1 MTVHAREISDDEL
14 MRRLEAGDHEA
25 TLADLDARHR
35 GWVYRLVRRIVGDE
49 HLAQDVTQEV
59 IERIFLKSHL
69 YQPGTSFRAW
79 LAEVARN
86 QARSA
91 LRAGRAQP
99 LPVSNVGREDDE
111 LLGRMWA
118 QPDPRLAEE
127 RELMA
132 ALQQA
137 IARLP
142 EHYWLVFDLC
152 VTRGME
158 YQEAA
163 RHLNLPL
170 GTVAVRLRRARQRLF
185 AAVAPLL
192 GRLRRPPACAQA

>member
-1 MTVHAREISDDEL
+1 
-14 MRRLEAGDHEA
+14 
-25 TLADLDARHR
+25 
-35 GWVYRLVRRIVGDE
+35 GWVFALVKRIVGDE
-49 HLAQDVTQEV
+49 HLAHDVTQEV
-59 IERIFLKSHL
+59 IERIFLKSYL
-69 YQPGTSFRAW
+69 YQPGTCFRAW

-91 LRAGRAQP
+91 LRAGRHLPQ
-99 LPVSNVGREDDE
+99 PVSNVGRDGDE
-111 LLGRMWA
+111 IRGRLWA
-118 QPDPRLAEE
+118 RPDPRLAEE

-132 ALQQA
+132 ALQRA
-137 IARLP
+137 IAQLP

-185 AAVAPLL
+185 AAV
-192 GRLRRPPACAQA
+192 